1 MSQIKLF
8 VKEEPTKDAQ
18 YVLGYRVAEGVLMV
32 LSYINQIED
41 INAYTDRLPG
51 GLEILGVVESNSV
64 PETYFKGRV
73 RLEVKRSGRDWSWFS
88 VEDGNRMRQRPSK
101 QKRTYEMR
109 RVVGRLS
116 LGEMTMFVK
125 EKDLDM
131 KTYVSNAVR
140 KILEQGTHVFV
151 GTRSERSSVML
162 SDAADEEE
170 GDVKAR
176 FVSTNLRTT
185 LCGNRSGGLRALLT
199 GNLTA
204 IACVPP
210 QMSVK
215 DVAFHLRE
223 DICRSVRARLAVHGK
238 NLVLGKDRSRITV
251 ALGPRFTNDSDF
263 SSYKSESDFKKQ
275 WEVVGESKKFVGVGY
290 TPPSSSS
297 TKEGD
302 TKDDQKEE
310 EATFEIELVDSGDT
324 NDKKKT
330 EVVDKTTTTKPSEP
344 PTDNKLTPTQA
355 LIFKYH
361 YVFAILLAVGF
372 ASLHLIYNS

>member
-18 YVLGYRVAEGVLMV
+18 YVLGCRVAEGVLMV

-64 PETYFKGRV
+64 PDSYFKGRV

-140 KILEQGTHVFV
+140 KTLEQGHCLWV
-151 GTRSERSSVML
+151 
-162 SDAADEEE
+162 
-170 GDVKAR
+170 
-176 FVSTNLRTT
+176 
-185 LCGNRSGGLRALLT
+185 
-199 GNLTA
+199 
-204 IACVPP
+204 
-210 QMSVK
+210 
-215 DVAFHLRE
+215 RE
-223 DICRSVRARLAVHGK
+223 VSVRV
-238 NLVLGKDRSRITV
+238 
-251 ALGPRFTNDSDF
+251 
-263 SSYKSESDFKKQ
+263 
-275 WEVVGESKKFVGVGY
+275 
-290 TPPSSSS
+290 
-297 TKEGD
+297 
-302 TKDDQKEE
+302 
-310 EATFEIELVDSGDT
+310 
-324 NDKKKT
+324 
-330 EVVDKTTTTKPSEP
+330 
-344 PTDNKLTPTQA
+344 
-355 LIFKYH
+355 
-361 YVFAILLAVGF
+361 
-372 ASLHLIYNS
+372 